1 MPHLNEKQLRIAA
14 ALEAKSLGYG
24 GVSAVAEATGIA
36 RGTIHRALEELKDPG
51 LTPRNRSNQG
61 TGRRTEDH
69 RITGSSHYQ
78 TAYGFARVDHSWGP
92 DVPFAMDE

>member
-1 MPHLNEKQLRIAA
+1 VTNAERFKERLLALVPHLNEKQLRIAA

-51 LTPRNRSNQG
+51 LRPNQG
-61 TGRRTEDH
+61 TRWRTEDH
-69 RITGSSHYQ
+69 RIQRSSHY
-78 TAYGFARVDHSWGP
+78 
-92 DVPFAMDE
+92 